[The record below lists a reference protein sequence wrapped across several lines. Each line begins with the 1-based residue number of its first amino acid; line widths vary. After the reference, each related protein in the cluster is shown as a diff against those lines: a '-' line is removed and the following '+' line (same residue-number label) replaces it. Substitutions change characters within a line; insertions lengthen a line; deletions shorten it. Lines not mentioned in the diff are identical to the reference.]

1 MSAERP
7 SFRVSEWAIRN
18 PIPVAVIFMA
28 AVLAGLF
35 SYFALPIKNFPNIE
49 FPAVMVQVTR
59 NGAAPIE
66 MENQV
71 ARPVENALAGLSN
84 VESINSTLTQGT
96 SDTFIQFQLGENIQK
111 ATDDVRSKVDQIRND
126 LPRDIDPPVVQHLDF
141 GDQPIAT
148 YAVSAQGMS
157 DTDVSWFIDN
167 TIARTLQAEPG
178 VSKIDR
184 LGGADREINVL
195 VDPDRLAA
203 QGLTAAQIN
212 DALALANVDV
222 PGGRVAVGGREQTL
236 RVLGAALTVEQI
248 RNLTIPTSGGHFVRL
263 SDVADVGDGAAE
275 IRGFALL
282 DGRPVVGFEV
292 TKAKLASEVSTE
304 DNVDAAVKRI
314 ERQYPGV
321 TIHKIVSE
329 VDQTR
334 SAFTAT
340 LHTLLEGMALASLV
354 VWLFL
359 RDWRATA
366 VTAVAMPVS
375 LIPTFAF
382 MNLAGFSLNTV
393 TLLGLTLVIGILVD
407 DAIVEIENIEKRV
420 YTGMRPFDAAI
431 EGADQIG
438 LAVVATTF
446 AIVAV
451 FLPVGFMP
459 GIPGQFFREFGLTV
473 SVAVLFSLVVARLLT
488 PLMAAYFLAPKVAR
502 ERPPLPRV
510 YTRALGWALDHRI
523 LSVVIGGVIF
533 VTSIGLAIPLKK
545 GVQPEGNPNFYY
557 VNIEGPPGATLA
569 DMRRT
574 VDQVDA
580 LLARQPETAS
590 VFAQVGS
597 GGIEGGGGGFINRS
611 GVGNGAVV
619 AILRPDRKAKV
630 GQIRDRLRE
639 QLRQIPDAR
648 LSFDISGFGSGG
660 VQIVLTSE
668 SGSGLDNAALELQRE
683 MRTVPGLADP
693 RPATPAS
700 GPELV
705 VKPKVDEAA
714 RLGVPVT
721 TIAEA
726 ARVATL
732 GDIDANVSKMD
743 EGERRIPIRV
753 RLNEKDRADL
763 SVVKNL
769 RLPTAS
775 GGITTLDSVADV
787 YFQAGPGQINRV
799 ERKRNITLLAD
810 TTGDTQVGDA
820 IARVHQL
827 PIMQHLPPGVGL
839 SNQGQEKAYA
849 QLFGGFAIAILAA
862 IGLVYSVMV
871 LLFGSFFKP
880 FVILSALPTAIG
892 GALLALLVSDLSL
905 SIPSLIGFLM
915 LMGLAAKNSIL
926 LVEYAIERE
935 RAGASQRAALMEAC
949 RERARPIVMTTMAM
963 AAGML
968 PTALTLSKGSEFRQ
982 PMAVAVIGGL
992 MTSTVLSLLLVPV
1005 VYEFVDDF
1013 ERWISPR
1020 LGRLVTPRE
1029 PPSAP
1034 TLGPTP
1040 VPSPAERTAAE

>member
-1 MSAERP
+1 MTNRRP
-7 SFRVSEWAIRN
+7 TFRVSEWAIRN
-18 PIPVAVIFMA
+18 PTPVVVIFTA

-35 SYFALPIKNFPNIE
+35 SYFALPIKNFPNVE
-49 FPAVMVQVTR
+49 FPTVMVQVTR
-59 NGAAPIE
+59 NGAAPVE

-84 VESINSTLTQGT
+84 VESINSTLTQGS

-111 ATDDVRSKVDQIRND
+111 ATDDVRSKVDQIRNI

-141 GDQPIAT
+141 GDQPIVT
-148 YAVSAQGMS
+148 YAVSAPGMS
-157 DTDVSWFIDN
+157 VPDLSWFIDN
-167 TIARTLQAEPG
+167 TISRTLQAEPG

-184 LGGADREINVL
+184 LGGVDREINVI
-195 VDPDRLAA
+195 VDPNRLAA
-203 QGLTAAQIN
+203 QGLTAAQVN
-212 DALALANVDV
+212 DALMAANVDV
-222 PGGRVAVGGREQTL
+222 PGGRVDVGGREQTL
-236 RVLGAALTVEQI
+236 RVLGAALTVDQI
-248 RNLTIPTSGGHFVRL
+248 RNLTIPVGGRFVRL

-275 IRGFALL
+275 ERGFALL
-282 DGRPVVGFEV
+282 NGRPVVGFEV
-292 TKAKLASEVSTE
+292 SKIKVASEVSTE
-304 DNVDAAVKRI
+304 DNVDAAIKRLNQQNPNI
-314 ERQYPGV
+314 RIY
-321 TIHKIVSE
+321 KIVSE

-334 SAFTAT
+334 SAFSAT
-340 LHTLLEGMALASLV
+340 LHTLLEGMALAALV

-382 MNLAGFSLNTV
+382 MNLMGFSLNIV

-420 YTGMRPFDAAI
+420 YTGMRPFAAAI

-451 FLPVGFMP
+451 FFPVGFMP
-459 GIPGQFFREFGLTV
+459 GISGQFFREFGLTV

-502 ERPPLPRV
+502 ERPPLPKP
-510 YTRALGWALDHRI
+510 YTRALNWALDHRI
-523 LSVVIGGVIF
+523 WSVVIGGIIF
-533 VTSIGLAIPLKK
+533 LVSVSLAIPLKK
-545 GVQPEGNPNFYY
+545 GVQPESNPNFYY

-580 LLARQPETAS
+580 LLSRQPETRS
-590 VFAQVGS
+590 VFAQVGAGGIS
-597 GGIEGGGGGFINRS
+597 GGPGGFVNRE

-619 AILRPDRKAKV
+619 AILKPDRKAKV
-630 GQIRDRLRE
+630 AQIRDRLRE
-639 QLRQIPDAR
+639 QLREIPDAR
-648 LSFDISGFGSGG
+648 LSFDITGFGSGG
-660 VQIVLTSE
+660 VQVVLTSE
-668 SGSGLDNAALELQRE
+668 SGEGLENAALELQRQ
-683 MRTVPGLADP
+683 MRTVQGLADP
-693 RPATPAS
+693 RPATPPS

-705 VKPKVDEAA
+705 VKPKPDEAA

-743 EGERRIPIRV
+743 EGERRIPVRV
-753 RLNEKDRADL
+753 RLPEKDRADL
-763 SVVKNL
+763 SVIRNL

-775 GGITTLDSVADV
+775 GGVTTLDSVADV
-787 YFQAGPGQINRV
+787 YFDAGPGQINRV
-799 ERKRNITLLAD
+799 DRKRNITMMAD

-827 PIMQHLPPGVGL
+827 PIMMHLPPGVGI

-849 QLFGGFAIAILAA
+849 QLFGGFAVAILAA
-862 IGLVYSVMV
+862 IGLVYAVMV

-880 FVILSALPTAIG
+880 WVILSALPTAIG
-892 GALLALLVSDLSL
+892 GALFALLVSDLSL

-915 LMGLAAKNSIL
+915 LMGIAAKNSIL

-935 RAGASQRAALMEAC
+935 RAGASQRAALLEAC

-968 PTALTLSKGSEFRQ
+968 PTALTLGKGSEFRQ

-992 MTSTVLSLLLVPV
+992 LTSTVLSLLLVPV
-1005 VYEFVDDF
+1005 VYEFIDDL
-1013 ERWISPR
+1013 ERWLAPIF
-1020 LGRLVTPRE
+1020 GRLVTPRE
-1029 PPSAP
+1029 SPAGATP
-1034 TLGPTP
+1034 LPTP
-1040 VPSPAERTAAE
+1040 IAAERTAAE

>member
-1 MSAERP
+1 MSAARP
-7 SFRVSEWAIRN
+7 TFRVSEWAIRN
-18 PIPVAVIFMA
+18 PIPVVVIFVA

-35 SYFALPIKNFPNIE
+35 SYFALPIKNFPNVE
-49 FPAVMVQVTR
+49 FPTVMVQVTR
-59 NGAAPIE
+59 NGAAPVE

-84 VESINSTLTQGT
+84 IESINSTLTQGE
-96 SDTFIQFQLGENIQK
+96 SDTFVQFQLGENIQK
-111 ATDDVRSKVDQIRND
+111 ATEDVRSKVDQIRNN

-141 GDQPIAT
+141 GDQPIVT
-148 YAVSAQGMS
+148 YAVSAPGMS
-157 DTDVSWFIDN
+157 ASDLSWFIDN
-167 TIARTLQAEPG
+167 TISRTLQAEPG

-184 LGGADREINVL
+184 LGGVDREINIL

-212 DALALANVDV
+212 DALLAANVDV
-222 PGGRVAVGGREQTL
+222 PGGRVAIGGREQTL

-248 RNLTIPTSGGHFVRL
+248 RNLTIPVGGRYVRL

-275 IRGFALL
+275 ERGFALL

-292 TKAKLASEVSTE
+292 SKTKLSSEVSTE
-304 DNVDAAVKRI
+304 DNVDAAIKRMNA
-314 ERQYPGV
+314 QYPAIR
-321 TIHKIVSE
+321 IHKIVSE

-340 LHTLLEGMALASLV
+340 LHTLLEGMALAALV

-382 MNLAGFSLNTV
+382 MSLAGFSLNTV

-420 YTGMRPFDAAI
+420 YTGMRPFEAAI

-488 PLMAAYFLAPKVAR
+488 PLLAAYFLAPKLAR
-502 ERPPLPRV
+502 PRPPLPRI
-510 YTRALGWALDHRI
+510 YTRSLGWALDHRI
-523 LSVVIGGVIF
+523 WSVVIGGVIF
-533 VTSIGLAIPLKK
+533 FLSMSLAIPLKK
-545 GVQPEGNPNFYY
+545 GVQPESNPNFYY
-557 VNIEGPPGATLA
+557 INIEGPPGATLA

-580 LLARQPETAS
+580 LLARQPETRGT
-590 VFAQVGS
+590 FAQVGA
-597 GGIEGGGGGFINRS
+597 GGIEGGPGGFVNHS
-611 GVGNGAVV
+611 GVTNGAVV
-619 AILRPDRKAKV
+619 AILKPDRKAKV

-639 QLRQIPDAR
+639 QLREIPDAR

-660 VQIVLTSE
+660 VQVVLTSE
-668 SGSGLDNAALELQRE
+668 SGEGLENAALDLQRQ
-683 MRTVPGLADP
+683 MRTVQGLADP
-693 RPATPAS
+693 RPATPPS

-705 VKPKVDEAA
+705 VKPKPDEAA

-753 RLNEKDRADL
+753 RLPEKDRADL
-763 SVVKNL
+763 SVIRNL
-769 RLPTAS
+769 RLPTAG

-787 YFQAGPGQINRV
+787 YFEAGPGQINRV
-799 ERKRNITLLAD
+799 DRKRNITMQAD

-820 IARVHQL
+820 IARVHKL
-827 PIMQHLPPGVGL
+827 PIMMHLPPGVGL

-849 QLFGGFAIAILAA
+849 QLFGGFAVAILAA
-862 IGLVYSVMV
+862 IGLVYAVMV

-880 FVILSALPTAIG
+880 WVILSALPTAIG

-915 LMGLAAKNSIL
+915 LMGIAAKNSIL

-935 RAGASQRAALMEAC
+935 RAGASQRAALLEAC

-968 PTALTLSKGSEFRQ
+968 PTALTLGKGSEFRQ

-1013 ERWISPR
+1013 ERWLSPIF
-1020 LGRLVTPRE
+1020 GRLVTPRE
-1029 PPSAP
+1029 AP
-1034 TLGPTP
+1034 FAPGTVPAP
-1040 VPSPAERTAAE
+1040 VAAERTAAE